1 VSPLQAALFPEGR
14 TGGILPTLP
23 GMVRGIVG
31 VSVNGRGKNVYTLQC
46 ENCFELETPD
56 NLILM
61 TFRFHPRTPSNNPR
75 LCRPCRLIVHAGC
88 TCGHCREDRTGSE
101 Y

>member
-1 VSPLQAALFPEGR
+1 MTPLQAALIPEGR
-14 TGGILPTLP
+14 TGVRLPTLP

-31 VSVNGRGKNVYTLQC
+31 VSVDARGRNSYTLQC
-46 ENCFELETPD
+46 ENCLALETPAT
-56 NLILM
+56 LVLM

-75 LCRPCRLIVHAGC
+75 LCQPCRLIVHAGC
-88 TCGHCREDRTGSE
+88 DCGHCRADRTGSE